1 MKWYRK
7 VSQNTDNA
15 DVLMAALDY
24 FESEYEIAKSEL
36 NVKGKRI
43 EEVAR
48 MIPGM
53 VEYRFG
59 QLQEIEAILSL
70 FELNAEKAVSDAK
83 KRYLENYQ
91 RNLSDRTAE
100 KYAETDDDVIAR
112 KLIIIEVARVRNLFL
127 SITKGLEYLHFQ
139 LSNVTRLRQAGIED
153 ATF

>member
-7 VSQNTDNA
+7 VSQNPDNA
-15 DVLMAALDY
+15 DILMAALDY
-24 FESEYEIAKSEL
+24 FESEYEVAKSEL
-36 NVKGKRI
+36 NVKGMRI

-48 MIPGM
+48 RIPGM

-70 FELNAEKAVSDAK
+70 FELNADKAVSEAK

-91 RNLSDRTAE
+91 RSLSDRTAE